1 MELRAAFFLF
11 LLLSLPCFPTG
22 RSLDSDSEETASYE
36 IDYRGPETHSSNIIP
51 PPHHSHSSPSI
62 QGEKNHKTKKLH

>member
-1 MELRAAFFLF
+1 MELSSAFFLF
-11 LLLSLPCFPTG
+11 LLLSLPFF
-22 RSLDSDSEETASYE
+22 SADSEETASYE

-62 QGEKNHKTKKLH
+62 QGEKNHRTKKLH